1 MLKGTADRGKHQE
14 KTVRIAEGFLYWRP
28 QELLIEQKD
37 DFGVEVQT
45 GQLLVDPVQQP
56 YILVCGQLGTAGL
69 TFTDIVKFI
78 RQPYMEAGD
87 GGMLYT
93 VFRNPVGKT
102 FDNGFVGVAEVGVHG
117 HSVK

>member
-1 MLKGTADRGKHQE
+1 MLESTADRGKHQE

-28 QELLIEQKD
+28 QKLLIEQKD
-37 DFGVEVQT
+37 DFCVEVQT

-78 RQPYMEAGD
+78 RQPHMEVGNCW
-87 GGMLYT
+87 MLYT

-102 FDNGFVGVAEVGVHG
+102 FDNGFVGVAEVCVHG